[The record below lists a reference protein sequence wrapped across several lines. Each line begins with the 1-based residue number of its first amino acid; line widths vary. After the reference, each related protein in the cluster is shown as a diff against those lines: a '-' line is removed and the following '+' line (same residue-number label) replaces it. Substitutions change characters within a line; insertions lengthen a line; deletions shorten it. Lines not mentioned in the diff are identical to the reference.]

1 MDAPADAG
9 ASSTADF
16 RAVSASFAPGGET
29 DVTPDVLTRFGVSE
43 NWKAV
48 TAVAATSSNAAVL
61 RGIVRM
67 HYGCARNATTA
78 VMYEVE
84 RSFNKEDWGH
94 AAARTPGVIRSQR
107 GTGAFARRTTA
118 LHTPAGV
125 GSHQQVQARGPRIP
139 LGCP

>member
-67 HYGCARNATTA
+67 HWLRSERNHKQLTH
-78 VMYEVE
+78 E
-84 RSFNKEDWGH
+84 RPERRASVALPERRSSGELSVRSEGSSRSKALVVHLLRPGRL
-94 AAARTPGVIRSQR
+94 AAAP
-107 GTGAFARRTTA
+107 
-118 LHTPAGV
+118 
-125 GSHQQVQARGPRIP
+125 
-139 LGCP
+139 

>member
-16 RAVSASFAPGGET
+16 RAVSASFAPGGGA

-67 HYGCARNATTA
+67 H
-78 VMYEVE
+78 
-84 RSFNKEDWGH
+84 
-94 AAARTPGVIRSQR
+94 
-107 GTGAFARRTTA
+107 
-118 LHTPAGV
+118 
-125 GSHQQVQARGPRIP
+125 
-139 LGCP
+139 